1 MYSPQIIYEG
11 GTEIS
16 EIQVMNL
23 FRLFGAAGRELYI
36 VGGYVRD
43 KLLGE
48 VSNDVDFATN
58 ALPEETVR
66 ILEEN
71 GLKAIPIGLEFG
83 TVATLVEH
91 MGETTQVE
99 ITTYRCSESY
109 PLDSRHPDVVFG
121 ERLEEDLLRRD
132 FTFNAMALSEE
143 GELIDPFGG
152 QKDLSAKLVR
162 TPRESDI
169 TFREDP
175 LRMLRAVRFK
185 CRLGFEL
192 DPPVRDAIATNRKLI
207 LSISRE
213 RWKQEFDA
221 MLTQPDGM
229 RAVEAMQLLKDTGL
243 LVEMIPEF
251 ERMFLLDDAPHG
263 IAHMKNIW
271 DHTMDVVEVLP
282 PRLCLRWAAFLHDV
296 GKADTR
302 SVDEHGL
309 PHYFGH
315 ENIGAELAGEIVGN
329 FRFSR
334 RDGKAVLF
342 LIRNHMRPVLYDSEW
357 SDAAVRRL
365 VRDSGRELDDL
376 LLLAEADI
384 RAHTGEYSEKGLLNL
399 AELRSRIGSQRFPA
413 GQRLLPRELGR
424 ILASQLD
431 AESEGGERV
440 GLLLARLEDLVH
452 EGKLPA
458 MAAPSVYLQF
468 LQDNSLISST

>member
-1 MYSPQIIYEG
+1 
-11 GTEIS
+11 
-16 EIQVMNL
+16 MNL
-23 FRLFGAAGRELYI
+23 FRLFGAADRELYI

-58 ALPEETVR
+58 ALPEETSR

-71 GLKAIPIGLEFG
+71 GLKVIPIGLEFG
-83 TVATLVEH
+83 TIATLVEH
-91 MGETTQVE
+91 MGKMIQVE

-121 ERLEEDLLRRD
+121 ESLEEDLLRRD
-132 FTFNAMALSEE
+132 FTFNAMALDEE

-162 TPRESDI
+162 TPRESGI

-192 DPPVRDAIATNRKLI
+192 DPPVREALVANRKLI

-221 MLTQPDGM
+221 MLTESDGV
-229 RAVEAMQLLKDTGL
+229 RAVHALQLLKDTGL

-263 IAHMKNIW
+263 IAHAKDIW
-271 DHTMDVVEVLP
+271 NHTMDVVEVLP
-282 PRLCLRWAAFLHDV
+282 PRLCLRWAALLHDI
-296 GKADTR
+296 GKADAR
-302 SVDEHGL
+302 SVDENGL
-309 PHYFGH
+309 PHYYGH
-315 ENIGAELAGEIVGN
+315 ENIGAELSGEIVEN

-334 RDGKAVLF
+334 RDRRAVLF
-342 LIRNHMRPVLYDSEW
+342 LVRNHMRPVLYDSEW
-357 SDAAVRRL
+357 SDAAVRRI
-365 VRDSGRELDDL
+365 VRDSGRNLDDL

-384 RAHTGEYSEKGLLNL
+384 RAHTGEYSEKGLRNI
-399 AELRSRIGSQRFPA
+399 AELRSRIDSQKFPA
-413 GQRLLPRELGR
+413 GQRLLPRKLGG
-424 ILASQLD
+424 ILARRLD

-468 LQDNSLISST
+468 LQDNRLIQE

>member
-1 MYSPQIIYEG
+1 MD
-11 GTEIS
+11 
-16 EIQVMNL
+16 L
-23 FRLFGAAGRELYI
+23 FRLFGSAERELYI

-43 KLLGE
+43 RLLGK

-58 ALPEETVR
+58 ALPEETAR

-71 GLKAIPIGLEFG
+71 GLKVIPIGLEFG
-83 TVATLVEH
+83 TVATMVEH
-91 MGETTQVE
+91 LDETIQVE

-109 PLDSRHPDVVFG
+109 PLNSRHPDVVFG
-121 ERLEEDLLRRD
+121 DNLEEDLLRRD

-152 QKDLSAKLVR
+152 QKDLTAKLVR

-175 LRMLRAVRFK
+175 LRMLRAIRFK

-192 DPPVRDAIATNRKLI
+192 DASVREGIMANRKLI

-221 MLTQPDGM
+221 MLTEPDGVQ
-229 RAVEAMQLLKDTGL
+229 AVEAMQLLKDTGL

-263 IAHMKNIW
+263 IAHVKDIW
-271 DHTMDVVEVLP
+271 NHTMDVLEALP
-282 PRLCLRWAAFLHDV
+282 PRLCLRWAALLHDV
-296 GKADTR
+296 GKADAR
-302 SVDEHGL
+302 SVDENGL

-334 RDGKAVLF
+334 RNRKAVLF
-342 LIRNHMRPVLYDSEW
+342 LVRNHMRPVLYDSEW

-365 VRDSGRELDDL
+365 VRDSGPELNDL
-376 LLLAEADI
+376 LLLAGADI
-384 RAHTGEYSEKGLLNL
+384 RAHTDEYTEKGLRNL
-399 AELRSRIGSQRFPA
+399 AELRSRIDSQKFPA

-424 ILASQLD
+424 ILADRLN

-468 LQDNSLISST
+468 LQDKRLISST